1 MTKGE
6 VAKLLVVLAASYP
19 KFEVDDVKVQV
30 WYEMLGDLDYAV
42 ASMAVKKIIMQNTF
56 PPAIAEVRKA
66 VTELMNPEQVTS
78 SEAWGEVTRAIRN
91 YGYYREEEALA
102 SMSPITAQLVRYMGW
117 REICMSED
125 IGVIRGQFLRM
136 YEQIATREQ
145 EKQLLSTTMQT
156 EIKKLAKKYDI
167 RLIEGGNA
175 G

>member
-1 MTKGE
+1 
-6 VAKLLVVLAASYP
+6 
-19 KFEVDDVKVQV
+19 
-30 WYEMLGDLDYAV
+30 
-42 ASMAVKKIIMQNTF
+42 
-56 PPAIAEVRKA
+56 
-66 VTELMNPEQVTS
+66 
-78 SEAWGEVTRAIRN
+78 
-91 YGYYREEEALA
+91 
-102 SMSPITAQLVRYMGW
+102 
-117 REICMSED
+117 MSED